1 MGQVLQAGAGQAPAR
16 QAAFKAGLAKTT
28 TAETINKVCASG
40 MLAVAH
46 AARYIGD
53 GDSRVVVAGGMESMS
68 NAPYLL
74 PGARNGYRYG
84 HGALVDA
91 MIHDGLWDYYFD
103 EAMAAQGARV
113 AAELGVTRAVQDEF
127 AYQSHKRA
135 HDAHEAGHFDA
146 EIAPI
151 NVATKAKGKIVV
163 DALPQPARARI
174 PAFAGAPGAGGSVWD
189 HVPPQNMVA
198 DPAQYSPYVTGDVP
212 FTRVDRDEP
221 VRRDASIEA
230 MAKLKPIDKDG
241 TITAGNAP
249 GVNDGAAA
257 LVLSSADVR
266 AVRRRR
272 AARGDRRS
280 RRRRVGSA
288 VSCARARDGGAEAAR
303 SARAQGVRHPRLGD
317 QRGVR
322 RGRVDRGG
330 AARARSER
338 HQRARRGCGARAS
351 DRRFRRAHR
360 WCRRAAAAAARW
372 RAWDCCDLLWR
383 WAGGCRSREGR
394 VGVVAQG
401 AACTSVAGTRS
412 DARRV
417 RPNARRSA
425 GSRHPAFARS
435 ATPRDGRARGA
446 LGTMVAGDP
455 FCTDSSDRKRR

>member
-1 MGQVLQAGAGQAPAR
+1 MKPGTVVLATARTPFGRLGGALASLAATSLGGDAIRNAVARAGIDPSDVEHVIMGQVIQAGAGQAPAR

-40 MLAVAH
+40 MLAVAYG
-46 AARYIGD
+46 ARYVADGD
-53 GDSRVVVAGGMESMS
+53 GRVVVAGGMESMS

-84 HGALVDA
+84 HGQLVDA

-163 DALPQPARARI
+163 DALPQQARARV
-174 PAFAGAPGAGGSVWD
+174 PALAGAPGSGGSVWD

-198 DPAQYSPYVTGDVP
+198 DPSQYSPYVTGDVP

-221 VRRDASIEA
+221 VRRDASLDA

-257 LVLSSADVR
+257 LVLSSAQY
-266 AVRRRR
+266 
-272 AARGDRRS
+272 ARS
-280 RRRRVGSA
+280 V
-288 VSCARARDGGAEAAR
+288 GAEPLAEIVDHAGVAWDPPYLALVPAMAAQKLLDQ
-303 SARAQGVRHPRLGD
+303 QGLK
-317 QRGVR
+317 
-322 RGRVDRGG
+322 
-330 AARARSER
+330 
-338 HQRARRGCGARAS
+338 AS
-351 DRRFRRAHR
+351 DIHVWEINEAF
-360 WCRRAAAAAARW
+360 AAVALTAAARLGLDPTVIN
-372 RAWDCCDLLWR
+372 AH
-383 WAGGCRSREGR
+383 GGA
-394 VGVVAQG
+394 V
-401 AACTSVAGTRS
+401 
-412 DARRV
+412 
-417 RPNARRSA
+417 
-425 GSRHPAFARS
+425 
-435 ATPRDGRARGA
+435 A
-446 LGTMVAGDP
+446 LGHPIGASGARIVAAVVQQLRRRGGGLGIAAICSGGGQGDAVLV
-455 FCTDSSDRKRR
+455 KVA

>member
-1 MGQVLQAGAGQAPAR
+1 MKSGTLVLATARTPFGRLGGALASLAATSLGADAIRNAIARAGIDPSDVEHVIMGQVIQAGAGQAPAR

-40 MLAVAH
+40 MLAVAYG
-46 AARYIGD
+46 ARYVAD
-53 GDSRVVVAGGMESMS
+53 GDNRVVVAGGMESMS

-84 HGALVDA
+84 HGTLVDA

-163 DALPQPARARI
+163 DALPQQARARV
-174 PAFAGAPGAGGSVWD
+174 PALAGAPGAGGSVWD

-212 FTRVDRDEP
+212 YTRVDRDEP
-221 VRRDASIEA
+221 VRRDASLDA
-230 MAKLKPIDKDG
+230 MAKLKAIDEGG

-257 LVLSSADVR
+257 LVLSSAGY
-266 AVRRRR
+266 
-272 AARGDRRS
+272 ARS
-280 RRRRVGSA
+280 N
-288 VSCARARDGGAEAAR
+288 GAEALAEIVDHAGVAWDPPYLALVPAMAAQKLLDQQGLKASDIHVWEINEAFAAVALTAATR
-303 SARAQGVRHPRLGD
+303 LGLDPNVINAQGGAVALGHPIGASGARIVGAVVQQL
-317 QRGVR
+317 RR
-322 RGRVDRGG
+322 RGGG
-330 AARARSER
+330 LGIAAICS
-338 HQRARRGCGARAS
+338 
-351 DRRFRRAHR
+351 
-360 WCRRAAAAAARW
+360 
-372 RAWDCCDLLWR
+372 
-383 WAGGCRSREGR
+383 GGGQGDAVLVK
-394 VGVVAQG
+394 VG
-401 AACTSVAGTRS
+401 
-412 DARRV
+412 
-417 RPNARRSA
+417 
-425 GSRHPAFARS
+425 
-435 ATPRDGRARGA
+435 
-446 LGTMVAGDP
+446 
-455 FCTDSSDRKRR
+455 